1 MDRYVAP
8 GWFTTK
14 VFNPFIAFLTRR
26 GLSVAGSRVLTIV
39 GRTSG
44 LPRENVVNVLTVG
57 DDRYLVAPRGTTAWV
72 RNLRAAG
79 TATLRVGGRTEA
91 VASTELPDADKLPI
105 LRAYLAKWGWEVGAF
120 FEGLRTD
127 SDDATV
133 TAVAPGFPVF
143 KLATVATVATVAP

>member
-8 GWFTTK
+8 GWFTRS

-26 GLSVAGSRVLTIV
+26 GLSVAGSRVLTIA
-39 GRTSG
+39 GRKTG
-44 LPRENVVNVLTVG
+44 LPRENVVNVLTVDG
-57 DDRYLVAPRGTTAWV
+57 VRYLVAPRGHTAWV

-79 TATLRVGGRTEA
+79 TATLRVGRRVESVTA
-91 VASTELPDADKLPI
+91 AELPDDEKLPI

-120 FEGLRTD
+120 FEGLRKD

-133 TAVAPGFPVF
+133 AAVAPGFPVF
-143 KLATVATVATVAP
+143 ALATVGA